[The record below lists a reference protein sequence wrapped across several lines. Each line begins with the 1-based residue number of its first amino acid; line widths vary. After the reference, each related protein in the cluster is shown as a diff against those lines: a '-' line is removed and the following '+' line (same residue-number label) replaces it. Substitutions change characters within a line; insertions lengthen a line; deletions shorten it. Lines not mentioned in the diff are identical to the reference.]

1 MNRFYVHKKAFD
13 GKRVKICGEDVKH
26 ITKVLRLG
34 VGDKIVLCDGE
45 NSDYDGEIQKI
56 IKDEIF
62 VTINNPRLTGTEA
75 PVDITLFQAVPKSAK
90 MDLIIQKGT
99 ELGVKRFVPVTTVRT
114 VVRIEN
120 DRDEQKKTARWQRIA
135 LEAAK
140 QSRRGI
146 IPEVIGTVSFQ
157 TALDMMMACDLPL
170 LPYVGEQSRSLKS
183 VSCADGLKTIAVF
196 VGPEGGFEEKEVE
209 QARNRGIITIK
220 MGPRI
225 FRTETAGMVLTA
237 LLMYRFGDIGGL

>member
-1 MNRFYVHKKAFD
+1 MNRFYVDKRDFD
-13 GKRVKICGEDVKH
+13 GKRVKISGEDVKH

-34 VGDKIVLCDGE
+34 VGDKVVLCDGD

-62 VTINNPRLTGTEA
+62 VTVNNSRPTGTEA
-75 PVDITLFQAVPKSAK
+75 PIDITLFQAVPKSTK
-90 MDLIIQKGT
+90 MDFIIQKGT
-99 ELGVKRFVPVTTVRT
+99 ELGVKRFVPVTTART
-114 VVRIEN
+114 VVRIES
-120 DRDEQKKTARWQRIA
+120 DKDEQRKIARWQRIA

-146 IPEVIGTVSFQ
+146 IPEVTGTVSFQ
-157 TALDMMMACDLPL
+157 TALDMMKECDLPI
-170 LPYVGEQSRSLKS
+170 LPYVGERSRSLRS
-183 VSCADGLKTIAVF
+183 ISCADGLKTIAVF

-237 LLMYRFGDIGGL
+237 VLMYRFGDIGGL